1 MGHDISGYN
10 KAGEEIAYA
19 RFVLVWGII
28 MLPYCIIYLMQ
39 IITMQELVDRAIFL
53 PSRYNK
59 LKRL

>member
-19 RFVLVWGII
+19 RFSMGII
-28 MLPYCIIYLMQ
+28 MQPSCIIYLMQ
-39 IITMQELVDRAIFL
+39 INIMQELVDRATVL
-53 PSRYNK
+53 PSQYNK